1 MSRTFAVI
9 MSMLAAGTTLQAAAQ
24 GFPTKPIHIVVPYP
38 AGGTTDIMARA
49 LQEPMQKTL
58 GQPVIVDN
66 KAGAGGAIAAREVA
80 KSPADG
86 YTLLFSNNGPSSTV
100 PILQKDA
107 GYETLRDFA
116 AVSLVSTAPMF
127 VVVNGSVPVSSLAQ
141 FIAWAKAQPDPV
153 QYATA
158 GVGSMGHLSSALFA
172 RAAGLRMSHIPYKG
186 QAPTTNAVLSGEVKV
201 LITTAS
207 AAMNSHVSAGRLKLL
222 GVSSAE
228 PSPLAPPG
236 TPLIKETL
244 PGYVVDIWFGILGP
258 AGMPADVVAKLNDAV
273 GRAIAQPELQARF
286 QTFGVIA
293 TASTPARLR
302 EMIAE
307 EVPRW
312 TQVVREASI
321 KAE

>member
-1 MSRTFAVI
+1 MSGFLVK
-9 MSMLAAGTTLQAAAQ
+9 AAGIALVCAALQATAQ
-24 GFPTKPIHIVVPYP
+24 GFPAKPIHIVVPYP

-80 KSPADG
+80 RSPADG
-86 YTLLFSNNGPSSTV
+86 YTLLISNNGPSSTV
-100 PILQKDA
+100 PLLQKDA
-107 GYETLRDFA
+107 GYDSLKSFTP
-116 AVSLVSTAPMF
+116 VSLVSTAPMF
-127 VVVNGSVPVSSLAQ
+127 VVVNGAVPAANLQQ

-172 RAAGLRMSHIPYKG
+172 RAAGIPMTHIPYKG

-207 AAMNSHVSAGRLKLL
+207 AAMNGYLTAGRLKQL

-228 PSPLAPPG
+228 ASPLAPPG
-236 TPLIKETL
+236 TPLVRDTL
-244 PGYVVDIWFGILGP
+244 PGYVVDIWFGLLGP

-273 GRAIAQPELQARF
+273 GAALAQPELQTRF
-286 QTFGVIA
+286 RGFGVIA

-302 EMIAE
+302 DMIAE

-312 TQVVREASI
+312 TQVVRDAGI
-321 KAE
+321 KPE